1 MLIEQAAYANRWR
14 RVAPAAKGCLA
25 LAGLISAFL
34 ATTPAVAAG
43 VAGLLMLATWLGAG
57 VPLGIFL
64 RVAAPAFGF
73 LALSSL
79 SLVVSLSS
87 DASGSLAWQWAPD
100 ALPRI
105 AELAARSLA
114 SLAALLLLVLTT
126 PLPDLIGLLRRLHLP
141 DVLLDLMVLCYRMIF
156 VFSEAV
162 HDTLTAQQARLGY
175 TTARRSLRS
184 LGLLAANL
192 TVQVWLRARGLH
204 VAALA
209 RNGDGPLRF
218 LPPNFAHAGRDTA
231 LATLSGGGLIIA
243 TIRLSA

>member
-14 RVAPAAKGCLA
+14 RVTPAAKGCLA
-25 LAGLISAFL
+25 LAGLVSAFL
-34 ATTPAVAAG
+34 ASTPTLAAG
-43 VAGLLMLATWLGAG
+43 VAALLMLATCLGAG
-57 VPLGIFL
+57 VPVWHFI
-64 RVAAPAFGF
+64 RVAAPAIGF

-79 SLVVSLSS
+79 SLLVSVSTDSVGNLV
-87 DASGSLAWQWAPD
+87 WQLAPD

-105 AELAARSLA
+105 ESLAARSLA

-204 VAALA
+204 FAAMA

-218 LPPNFAHAGRDTA
+218 LPPVFANARRDTA
-231 LATLSGGGLIIA
+231 LAALAGGGLI
-243 TIRLSA
+243 TTTMRLGA